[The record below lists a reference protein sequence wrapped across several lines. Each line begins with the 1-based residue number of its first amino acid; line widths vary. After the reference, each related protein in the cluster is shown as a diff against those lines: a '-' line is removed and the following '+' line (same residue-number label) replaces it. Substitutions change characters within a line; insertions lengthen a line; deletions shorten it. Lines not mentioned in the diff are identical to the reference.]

1 MMTPMKN
8 AAVSTLMLLSAMA
21 ALTACDT
28 QAFDDSFKTSFRKSF
43 VDNCV
48 AAAQKSSGS
57 QNDFS
62 PICGC
67 VADKLIQQSANA
79 KELVTN
85 SASDEKNAEAVRQCR
100 K

>member
-1 MMTPMKN
+1 MMATMKD
-8 AAVSTLMLLSAMA
+8 AAVSTLCVLAAMA

-28 QAFDDSFKTSFRKSF
+28 KAFDDSFKSSFRKSF
-43 VDNCV
+43 VENCV
-48 AAAQKSSGS
+48 AAAQKTSGS

-67 VADKLIQQSANA
+67 VADKLIEQSANA